1 MITLTNLSKHYND
14 LVVLKDINLSIHSGQ
29 SVAITG
35 PSGSGKS
42 TLLNLIA
49 GIDTATKGSITVKST
64 ELTSLSE
71 PLLAQFRREHIGFVF
86 QFHHLLADFNL
97 LENVAMPLLITGV
110 SKSVAYKEAKTLLER
125 INLDHRSHHFISE
138 LSGGERQRGAIL
150 RAVISKPQLIIADEP
165 TGNLDEANSAI
176 ALELLLSLAKE
187 VGSTIIMATH
197 NQGIADKLDIH
208 YSLHSGVLCQ
218 A

>member
-14 LVVLKDINLSIHSGQ
+14 LGVLDDINLHIDSGQ

-49 GIDTATKGSITVKST
+49 GIDTATTGSLLVNST
-64 ELTSLSE
+64 DLTTLSE
-71 PLLAQFRREHIGFVF
+71 SQLAQFRQEHIGFVF
-86 QFHHLLADFNL
+86 QFHHLLADFSL
-97 LENVAMPLLITGV
+97 LENIAMPLLIKGV
-110 SKSVAYKEAKTLLER
+110 SKSEAYQQANTLLEQ
-125 INLDHRSHHFISE
+125 INLTHRSHHFINE

-176 ALELLLSLAKE
+176 ALELLLGLAKE

-197 NQGIADKLDIH
+197 NQSIADKLDIH
-208 YSLHSGVLCQ
+208 YSLNSGVLCQ